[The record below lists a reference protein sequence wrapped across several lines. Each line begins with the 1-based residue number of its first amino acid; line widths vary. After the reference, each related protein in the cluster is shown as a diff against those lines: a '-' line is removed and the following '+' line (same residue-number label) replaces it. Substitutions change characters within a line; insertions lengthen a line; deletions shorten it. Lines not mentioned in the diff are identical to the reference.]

1 MAVSPEY
8 TLTLSPRT
16 RFDLIDVNALLR
28 EHHGDVL
35 ARYPRAL
42 YASYHTTAGY
52 VEEPDLQRLG
62 LDGAGVR
69 AHVEAYRRLYPEGAG
84 YRHDHLPDRHELT
97 EEQKK
102 TEPLNADAHLSFIGA
117 GLTNCVTYTARPDDP
132 ALFVDLD
139 GVGAAGPRTRR
150 TTVVGFGEERLVA
163 RCVLDAPA
171 SGHRVDSFNLRDEG
185 FGLFDELQALVERHG
200 VSKGRLELRLADDD
214 VHAGLTVNE
223 FETLLMSHDVRE
235 VMRNP
240 LYFAAQKTW
249 HALRHPGA
257 VPERLKDYAKHDVVL
272 VVNKALD
279 RLGLRGTRVEDAL
292 NALMGNSARKRLR
305 MKRCVNLPVSDHDR
319 DGVGEIVQGTYQSPI
334 LIQWNAPRQTVRHL
348 EARLYAFD

>member
-8 TLTLSPRT
+8 TLSISPRT

-28 EHHGDVL
+28 ETHGDVL

-52 VEEPDLQRLG
+52 VEEPDLRRLG
-62 LDGAGVR
+62 LDGQGVR

-84 YRHDHLPDRHELT
+84 YRHDHLPERHELT

-117 GLTNCVTYTARPDDP
+117 GLTNCVTYTARPDEP

-139 GVGAAGPRTRR
+139 GVGVTGPRSRK
-150 TTVVGFGEERLVA
+150 TTVIGFGSERLVVHT
-163 RCVLDAPA
+163 VLDAPA
-171 SGHRVDSFNLRDEG
+171 SEHRVDSFNLRDNA
-185 FGLFDELQALVERHG
+185 FGLFDQLQALVERHG
-200 VSKGRLELRLADDD
+200 VSKGRLELRLLDDD

-223 FETLLMSHDVRE
+223 FETLLMTHDVRE

-240 LYFAAQKTW
+240 FYFAAQKTW
-249 HALRHPGA
+249 HAVRHPRSA
-257 VPERLKDYAKHDVVL
+257 REKLTDYAKYDAVL
-272 VVNKALD
+272 LVNQTLD
-279 RLGLRGTRVEDAL
+279 RLGLRGTPVETAM
-292 NALMGNSARKRLR
+292 NTLMGNSARKRLR
-305 MKRCVNLPVSDHDR
+305 MKRSVNLPVSDHDR

-334 LIQWNAPRQTVRHL
+334 LIQWNRPRQSVRHVDV
-348 EARLYAFD
+348 RLFAFD

>member
-8 TLTLSPRT
+8 TLALSPRT

-28 EHHGDVL
+28 QQHGDVL

-52 VEEPDLQRLG
+52 VEEPDLRRLG
-62 LDGAGVR
+62 LDGQGIR

-97 EEQKK
+97 DEQKK

-117 GLTNCVTYTARPDDP
+117 GLANCVTYAARPDAP

-139 GVGAAGPRTRR
+139 GVGVTGPRTRR
-150 TTVVGFGEERLVA
+150 TSVIGFRQERLVA
-163 RCVLDAPA
+163 HTVVSAPA
-171 SGHRVDSFNLRDEG
+171 SALRVDSFNLRDRQ
-185 FGLFDELQALVERHG
+185 FGVFDQLQALVERHG
-200 VSKGRLELRLADDD
+200 VSKGRLELRLLDDD

-223 FETLLMSHDVRE
+223 FETLLMQHDVHE

-249 HALRHPGA
+249 HAVRDPRA
-257 VPERLKDYAKHDVVL
+257 VPEKVMDYAKYDAVL
-272 VVNKALD
+272 LVNKTLD
-279 RLGLRGTRVEDAL
+279 RFGLRGTPIESAMNR
-292 NALMGNSARKRLR
+292 LMGNSARKRLQ
-305 MKRCVNLPVSDHDR
+305 MKRTVNLPVSDHDR

-334 LIQWNAPRQTVRHL
+334 LIQWNRPRQTVRHL
-348 EARLYAFD
+348 DVRLYAFD